1 MYLKL
6 VVSSLARRRSRMTV
20 ALLAVSIGATIL
32 SGLVTI
38 YYDVPRQMKVEFRSY
53 GANLILIPAGTRTR
67 MAASEIEKAMG
78 LFPRGSV
85 VGAAPYRYETVR
97 INERPF
103 MAAGTVFAEAR
114 KASPFWY
121 VAGAWPSESG
131 SVLVGQEVARL
142 VRLSPGKTVTIV
154 ATDAAGR
161 KHSRDFTVS
170 GVLQTGGVEE
180 GFIFVSLAD
189 MGGGGDADVVE
200 CSIAAG
206 EAELRSYADRIAGE
220 VSAVTP
226 RLVKRVTQ
234 SEGAVLGKL
243 QALIYLVTAVVLL
256 LTLICVST
264 TMTAVVAERRK
275 EIGLKKALGAS
286 NGSIVLEFMGE
297 GLFLGGFGGLL
308 GVVLGFIF
316 AQAVSVNVY
325 GRGSAFTFWLAPVT
339 VAVSVAMTF
348 LACLLPVR
356 SATEVEPATV
366 LRGE

>member
-1 MYLKL
+1 
-6 VVSSLARRRSRMTV
+6 
-20 ALLAVSIGATIL
+20 
-32 SGLVTI
+32 
-38 YYDVPRQMKVEFRSY
+38 
-53 GANLILIPAGTRTR
+53 
-67 MAASEIEKAMG
+67 
-78 LFPRGSV
+78 
-85 VGAAPYRYETVR
+85 
-97 INERPF
+97 
-103 MAAGTVFAEAR
+103 
-114 KASPFWY
+114 
-121 VAGAWPSESG
+121 
-131 SVLVGQEVARL
+131 
-142 VRLSPGKTVTIV
+142 VTIV
-154 ATDAAGR
+154 GTDAAGADQ
-161 KHSRDFTVS
+161 SRVFTVS

-180 GFIFVSLAD
+180 GFIFMSMAD

-206 EAELRSYADRIAGE
+206 EAELRSFADRVAGE
-220 VSAVTP
+220 VSSITP

-243 QALIYLVTAVVLL
+243 QALVYLVTAVVLL

-308 GVVLGFIF
+308 GVVLGFLF

-325 GRGSAFTFWLAPVT
+325 GRLSAFPYWLAPVT
-339 VAVSVAMTF
+339 IAVSIAMTG